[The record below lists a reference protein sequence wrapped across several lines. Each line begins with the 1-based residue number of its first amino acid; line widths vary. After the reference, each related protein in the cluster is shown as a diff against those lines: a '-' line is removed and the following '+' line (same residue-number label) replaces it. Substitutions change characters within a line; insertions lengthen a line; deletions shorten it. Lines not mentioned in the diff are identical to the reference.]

1 MATKR
6 STNPGP
12 LSMERWLKRQ
22 DRAVEATMRKMK
34 AGRPPVAPVVNP
46 SARGTHENERVLEL
60 RIEHSRLICNIH
72 RLAMLI
78 DAEARGQ

>member
-1 MATKR
+1 MASKR

-12 LSMERWLKRQ
+12 ISMERWLKRQ

-34 AGRPPVAPVVNP
+34 AGRPPVAPVVINP
-46 SARGTHENERVLEL
+46 PEEPTENERVLEL